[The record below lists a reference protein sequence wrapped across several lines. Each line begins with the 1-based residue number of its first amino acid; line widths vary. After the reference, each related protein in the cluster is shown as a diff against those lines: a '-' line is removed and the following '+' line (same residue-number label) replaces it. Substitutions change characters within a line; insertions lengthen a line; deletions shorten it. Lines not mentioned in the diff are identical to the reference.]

1 MSQSTSEQRRYL
13 RFPPEE
19 WEIALIQ
26 CSDAATDETHFRP
39 DIAALVKE
47 ESRAGCGL
55 VVLDRQLDQRLA
67 PNDRCQVK
75 VGSLGIVL
83 AEVKWIRA
91 IDDGVSRVGL
101 AFIE

>member
-1 MSQSTSEQRRYL
+1 MTKSVLEQRQYL
-13 RFPPEE
+13 RFPPQE

-26 CSDAATDETHFRP
+26 CSDAATDESDFQP
-39 DIAALVKE
+39 EIAGLVKE

-55 VVLDRQLDQRLA
+55 VVLDRQIENQLA
-67 PNDRCQVK
+67 VGDRCQVK
-75 VGSLGIVL
+75 IGKLGLVV

-101 AFIE
+101 EFID